1 MTDNPWDGSDSDTAG
16 HDPGAWPEI
25 APVDFWEERYAGADQ
40 VWSGK
45 VNQVLADIA
54 GTLVP
59 GRALDLGCGEGAD
72 VIWLAQHGWQATGI
86 DISATAIRHATAAA
100 EASGLGPDRAR
111 FLAAD
116 LATVPAGAFDLV
128 SVSFLHSPVDLPRE
142 SILRQAAERVAA
154 SGYLLITSHAAAPHW
169 SDAPHGHEHRFLSP
183 REEVEQLQ
191 LDHDVWDVLLAEV
204 RSRQATAPDGQPA
217 TLDDVVVLIRRH

>member
-100 EASGLGPDRAR
+100 EASG
-111 FLAAD
+111 
-116 LATVPAGAFDLV
+116 
-128 SVSFLHSPVDLPRE
+128 
-142 SILRQAAERVAA
+142 VAPM
-154 SGYLLITSHAAAPHW
+154 GKEP
-169 SDAPHGHEHRFLSP
+169 
-183 REEVEQLQ
+183 
-191 LDHDVWDVLLAEV
+191 
-204 RSRQATAPDGQPA
+204 
-217 TLDDVVVLIRRH
+217 